1 MNIPNIPY
9 RTQRMLRRLAVITLI
24 VLLVIALFAT
34 CWFLWLD
41 RYVVYTRSGAK
52 LDFERSSEEIVGEPA
67 RPPVEENPISIYYNE
82 GDAMV
87 ETSKELSQMS
97 GYYIDFAALMG
108 GIETVKEQLS
118 RLPAGTPVMLEVKN
132 SFGSFYYNSSAS
144 NFRTD
149 SLDLN
154 QMDDLIQYMNHKDL
168 YTIACLPALRD
179 YSYGLNFEQN
189 GLPTAGGYLW
199 ADEEYRYWLDPTK
212 EGTIS
217 YLTGIA
223 NELRALGFNEVLF
236 LDFHFP
242 DTQNI
247 VFNGDRAQALTNA
260 AQTLLD
266 NCGTRSFAVSFEG
279 GEGFIPPE
287 GRSRVYVIGSDALG
301 AKTIAQSA
309 SVADV
314 KVNLVFVTDLYDTR
328 FDEYSVLRPLSF
340 AGSKAG

>member
-1 MNIPNIPY
+1 
-9 RTQRMLRRLAVITLI
+9 MLKR
-24 VLLVIALFAT
+24 LLVIALIALLVIGLFAT

-41 RYVVYTRSGAK
+41 RYVVYTRNGAV
-52 LDFERSSEEIVGEPA
+52 LDFERSSEDIVGEPA
-67 RPPVEENPISIYYNE
+67 HPPVQDNLVSIYYNE

-97 GYYIDFAALMG
+97 GYYIDVAALMG

-132 SFGSFYYNSSAS
+132 SFGSFYYNTSAS
-144 NFRTD
+144 NFRSDT
-149 SLDLN
+149 LDLN
-154 QMDDLIQYMNHKDL
+154 AVDELIRYMNQKDL

-223 NELRALGFNEVLF
+223 NELRALGFNEVVF
-236 LDFHFP
+236 LNFHFP
-242 DTQNI
+242 DTQSI
-247 VFNGDRAQALTNA
+247 VFNGDKTQALTNA
-260 AQTLLD
+260 AQ
-266 NCGTRSFAVSFEG
+266 
-279 GEGFIPPE
+279 
-287 GRSRVYVIGSDALG
+287 AL
-301 AKTIAQSA
+301 
-309 SVADV
+309 
-314 KVNLVFVTDLYDTR
+314 VNN
-328 FDEYSVLRPLSF
+328 
-340 AGSKAG
+340 